1 MKDKQDIWRGP
12 IHETVKDL
20 YTFKNMQIDALQ
32 RELCKAN
39 KKITNLETFIFELC
53 DEDCPVA
60 YKDIVK
66 KEVLND
72 NTRD

>member
-1 MKDKQDIWRGP
+1 MKDLVD
-12 IHETVKDL
+12 
-20 YTFKNMQIDALQ
+20 YKNMQIDALQ
-32 RELCKAN
+32 KELFKAN
-39 KKITNLETFIFELC
+39 KRITNLETFIFELC
-53 DEDCPVA
+53 DEDCPES

>member
-1 MKDKQDIWRGP
+1 MKNEP
-12 IHETVKDL
+12 IHETVRDL

-32 RELCKAN
+32 KELFKAN
-39 KKITNLETFIFELC
+39 TRITNLETFIFELC
-53 DEDCPVA
+53 DEDCPES

-72 NTRD
+72 FTRD

>member
-1 MKDKQDIWRGP
+1 MKNQP
-12 IHETVKDL
+12 FHETVRDL

-32 RELCKAN
+32 KALSKAN
-39 KKITNLETFIFELC
+39 TRITNLETFIFELC
-53 DEDCPVA
+53 HKDCPED

-72 NTRD
+72 FTRD